1 MGRTKGTPKTGGR
14 KVGTTNKVTGTLK
27 DFIASLINGNRSKIE
42 ADLQEVEPY
51 QRLMIL
57 ERLMAYVI
65 PKQQATSIEAATAAE
80 YRELARLID
89 TLPDE
94 AINRISEKIISMQKT
109 KQDEQKGT
117 FEKGA

>member
-1 MGRTKGTPKTGGR
+1 MTRPKTGGR
-14 KVGTTNKVTGTLK
+14 KLGTPNKTTATLK
-27 DFIASLINGNRSKIE
+27 EFICGLIDDNRMQIV
-42 ADLQEVEPY
+42 ADLQALKPY
-51 QRLMIL
+51 HRLAVL
-57 ERLMAYVI
+57 ERLIGYVL
-65 PKQQATSIEAATAAE
+65 PKQQAASIEAVTAAE

-94 AINRISEKIISMQKT
+94 AIDRISEKIISMQKT

>member
-1 MGRTKGTPKTGGR
+1 MTRPKTGGR
-14 KVGTTNKVTGTLK
+14 KLGTPNKATATLK
-27 DFIASLINGNRSKIE
+27 EFICSLIDDNRMQIV
-42 ADLQEVEPY
+42 ADLQALKPY
-51 QRLMIL
+51 HRLAVL
-57 ERLMAYVI
+57 ERLICYVL

-109 KQDEQKGT
+109 KQDEQQG
-117 FEKGA
+117 FIEKGA